1 MSRIWSWQPLDFRP
15 DPSRFKGRLRAWR
28 EEWVKAGGQ
37 VDRSAAVTMEYNVRI
52 IVSIDESTT
61 IGKRDA
67 FLAALAYS
75 NLHQEMELADQ
86 LLKRVKVHDSGL
98 YVTTAMSK
106 TDQGGTGSSR
116 FIRDRADL
124 QLVRR
129 ARAWIAVLHELGADG
144 PNDPLFRAL
153 TVKGGLRS
161 YPAKRERGKKMRPG
175 SLNERLQ
182 HLAEQAGVPYIDNKK
197 VISHS
202 WRAGANT
209 GMKARS
215 VSLTERNMFGRWS
228 PGSTTADTVYDRPHG
243 IGEGDPLDKIPQFGG
258 TARAVVAAARAEP
271 PTE

>member
-1 MSRIWSWQPLDFRP
+1 M
-15 DPSRFKGRLRAWR
+15 
-28 EEWVKAGGQ
+28 KAGGQ

-61 IGKRDA
+61 IGKPDA

-86 LLKRVKVHDSGL
+86 LLKRVKVHNSGL

-209 GMKARS
+209 DMAPG